1 VARLSPLRVMVTG
14 AQGYLGSKVATRLE
28 RKGVTTILTGK
39 RLGENIL
46 VCDLCDYKD
55 VHRAIAPIEPD
66 LVVHC
71 AGYVPQSDD
80 GYNDVESSERNLKM
94 IDHLLD
100 AIACPF
106 VYVSSMTV
114 YGDGGRI
121 PKQESEGGNPTSAYG
136 ISKWQGEK
144 LIERANRPALA
155 LRIPGLFGDSR
166 TDGLVASLVRSSK
179 EKKPPRLPN
188 RPLLWAAMHVDDAAE
203 SIAALAL
210 TNISGFRAINVAY
223 RDVYSISRLVKMVEQ
238 IHNCSIIYDIEHPD
252 FEFDLTAADSLQA
265 LPNANLYDALHRL

>member
-1 VARLSPLRVMVTG
+1 VAGLSPLRVMVTG
-14 AQGYLGSKVATRLE
+14 AQGYLGSKVATCLA

-39 RLGENIL
+39 RLGGNIL
-46 VCDLCDYKD
+46 VCNLCDHKD
-55 VHRAIAPIEPD
+55 VLRAIALIEPD

-71 AGYVPQSDD
+71 AGCVPQTVDEYDD
-80 GYNDVESSERNLKM
+80 VKSSERNLKM

-106 VYVSSMTV
+106 VYISSMTV

-136 ISKWQGEK
+136 LSKWQGEK
-144 LIERANRPALA
+144 LIERANRHALA
-155 LRIPGLFGDSR
+155 VRIPGLFGGPR
-166 TDGLVASLVRSSK
+166 TDGLVSNLVRSSR
-179 EKKPPRLPN
+179 EGKPPRLPN
-188 RPLLWAAMHVDDAAE
+188 YPLLWAAMHVDDAAE
-203 SIAALAL
+203 SIATLAL

-252 FEFDLTAADSLQA
+252 FEFDLTVADSLQA
-265 LPNANLYDALHRL
+265 LPSTNLHDALHRI